1 VRTFFRDETLVDND
15 LAARW
20 HGEITLFAGNVTMPS
35 KVLTRCPASMKEE
48 IEKGTIA
55 RTGQAYATGARR
67 GDQIDIMAN
76 GTVDR

>member
-35 KVLTRCPASMKEE
+35 KALTRCPGSMSGE
-48 IEKGTIA
+48 IYEGLIG
-55 RTGQAYATGARR
+55 RTGLAYATVAGR
-67 GDQIDIMAN
+67 
-76 GTVDR
+76 